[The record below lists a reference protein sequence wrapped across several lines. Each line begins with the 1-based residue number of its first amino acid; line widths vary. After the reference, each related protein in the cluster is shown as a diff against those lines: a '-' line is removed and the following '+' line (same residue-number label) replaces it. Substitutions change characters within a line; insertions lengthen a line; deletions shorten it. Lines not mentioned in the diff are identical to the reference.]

1 MQTRR
6 SVNALMATAVLLLAS
21 IVSLG
26 QSNGLTAIRC
36 GRLINPVDGSVTQ
49 NAVILVRGERIERV
63 AAGVNFKLPDGTK
76 VIDLSSYTVLP
87 GLIDAHTHVLLQPED
102 ERGAPPV
109 ITKSQAFRTVQG
121 VAAVKKDLEAGF
133 TTLRDLDSEGAGFA
147 DVAVRDGINQG
158 IIPGPRL
165 FVSTYALTITGG
177 HMNNS
182 GLNPDIPIPDPA
194 ALTDSREAM
203 IAEIR
208 REVKYGADWIKLYA
222 TGTLRHVD
230 PVTLESLS
238 QVSLEDVKAVVAE
251 AGRWHRDVAAH
262 AYGGDGA
269 KNAIR
274 GGVRSIE
281 HGMLMDDEALK
292 LLVEHGTFWCPTLSV
307 YLPETR
313 EDDTEF
319 RRRIVAH
326 HKEVFQKAMKMGVKI
341 CFGTDVGAF
350 DHGTSAREF
359 LKMVEYGM
367 KPIDAIRS
375 ATTRAAELLRMEKQ
389 IGTLEPGKFADIIA
403 VQGDP
408 LTDIKALTRV
418 TFVMKGGKVFKS
430 TGPSGESNG
439 TR

>member
-1 MQTRR
+1 MVHTRASR
-6 SVNALMATAVLLLAS
+6 ALLFGLILVLCSSAFS
-21 IVSLG
+21 
-26 QSNGLTAIRC
+26 QSNIFTAIKC
-36 GRLINPVDGSVTQ
+36 GRLINPADGSVTQ
-49 NAVILVRGERIERV
+49 NAIIIVRGERIEQ
-63 AAGVNFKLPDGTK
+63 AGAGLSIPSGAKI
-76 VIDLSSYTVLP
+76 IDLSAYTVLP
-87 GLIDAHTHVLLQPED
+87 GLIDCHTHVLLQPED

-109 ITKSQAFRTVQG
+109 VTKSQAFRTVQG
-121 VAAVKKDLEAGF
+121 VAAAKRDLEAGF
-133 TTLRDLDSEGAGFA
+133 TTMRDLDSEGAGFA
-147 DVAVRDGINQG
+147 DVAVRDGINRG

-177 HMNNS
+177 HMNNA
-182 GLNPDIPIPDPA
+182 GLNPDIAIPEPA
-194 ALTDSREAM
+194 TLTDSRDAM

-238 QVSLEDVKAVVAE
+238 QVSLDEVKAVVAE
-251 AGRWHRDVAAH
+251 AARWRRDVAAH
-262 AYGGDGA
+262 AYGGEGA

-281 HGMLMDDEALK
+281 HGMLMDDETLK

-307 YLPETR
+307 YLPEYT
-313 EDDTEF
+313 EDNTEF
-319 RRRIVAH
+319 RRRIIAH
-326 HKEVFQKAMKMGVKI
+326 HKEVFQKAMRMGVKI

-350 DHGTSAREF
+350 EHGTSAREF

-389 IGTLEPGKFADIIA
+389 IGSVETGKLADIIA
-403 VQGDP
+403 VEGDP
-408 LTDIKALTRV
+408 LADINALTRV
-418 TFVMKGGKVFKS
+418 TFVMKGGKVFKA
-430 TGPSGESNG
+430 P
-439 TR
+439 R